1 MVIRRMDRHAR
12 RIVRVGRTDGVDD
25 EEDQPERQ
33 RCGGQD
39 DETDECRPAATDG
52 PTRIL
57 CCLSG

>member
-1 MVIRRMDRHAR
+1 MDRHAR